1 MWKLVPVVL
10 ISLTAAF
17 FYDRFSTKKENL
29 SGYVYKEKIL
39 WLIPIIAMA
48 VFAGLRIH
56 YNDTTWYIIAYEEFT
71 KSNFDFSDVSW
82 SFGDNFGFNVFSII
96 LKSLGFS
103 TNGYLMVFAIIT
115 YGIYIWFIHKYST
128 DFLMSIFLFICLIF
142 TFPLA
147 AIKQC
152 VAVAFCLVA
161 VDKAINKKWFWFI
174 FWILIAESF
183 HAYSFMYLIVPL
195 MMFIPWR
202 DKRTI
207 TWIAIFFAAGILLRP
222 MIGTVLSITD
232 ALGEEYTVEE
242 FSEGGV
248 NPLRLLV
255 CLVPL
260 VLSFI
265 LRKQIN
271 DPYNEV
277 NRAEGLSMNLAFL
290 NGEIMFV
297 ALFGTAN
304 YFARLANYFYIFP
317 VIALPRLFNM
327 VNSKWRTLMKVCVV
341 VCYLSFFYYENN
353 IVHGR
358 FDDVFKSITIN
369 EFKFF
374 SLVGGLYA

>member
-48 VFAGLRIH
+48 VFAGLRTG
-56 YNDTTWYIIAYEEFT
+56 YNDTTAYTYSYENFV

-96 LKSLGFS
+96 LKSLGLS
-103 TNGYLMVFAIIT
+103 TNGYLMVFAIVT

-128 DFLMSIFLFICLIF
+128 DFLMSMFLFICLIF

-152 VAVAFCLVA
+152 VAVAFCLLA

-174 FWILIAESF
+174 FWIFIAETF

-195 MMFIPWR
+195 LFFVPWQ
-202 DKRTI
+202 DKRTVM
-207 TWIAIFFAAGILLRP
+207 WIVIFFFAGILLRP

-232 ALGEEYTVEE
+232 ALGEEYTVES
-242 FSEGGV
+242 FNQAGV
-248 NPLRLLV
+248 NPFRLLV

-277 NRAEGLSMNLAFL
+277 NRAEGLCMNLAFL

-304 YFARLANYFYIFP
+304 YFARLANYFYVFP

-327 VNSKWRTLMKVCVV
+327 VNPKWRTLMKICVV
-341 VCYLSFFYYENN
+341 LCYLLFFYYAEY
-353 IVHGR
+353 IVYGN
-358 FDDVFKSITIN
+358 FDNRYQGITFN
-369 EFKFF
+369 EFSFF
-374 SLVGGLYA
+374 A

>member
-48 VFAGLRIH
+48 VFAGLRTG
-56 YNDTTWYIIAYEEFT
+56 YNDTTAYTYSYENFV

-96 LKSLGFS
+96 LKSLGLS
-103 TNGYLMVFAIIT
+103 TNGYLMVFAIVT

-128 DFLMSIFLFICLIF
+128 DFLMSMFLFICLIF

-152 VAVAFCLVA
+152 VAVAFCLLA

-174 FWILIAESF
+174 FWIFIAETF

-195 MMFIPWR
+195 LFFVPWQ
-202 DKRTI
+202 DKRTVM
-207 TWIAIFFAAGILLRP
+207 WIVIFFFAGILLRP

-232 ALGEEYTVEE
+232 ALGEEYTVES
-242 FSEGGV
+242 FNQAGV
-248 NPLRLLV
+248 NPFRLLV

-277 NRAEGLSMNLAFL
+277 NRAEGLCMNLAFL

-327 VNSKWRTLMKVCVV
+327 VNPKWRTLMKICVV
-341 VCYLSFFYYENN
+341 LCYLLFFYYAEY
-353 IVHGR
+353 IVYGN
-358 FDDVFKSITIN
+358 FDNRYQGITFN
-369 EFKFF
+369 EFSFF
-374 SLVGGLYA
+374 A

>member
-10 ISLTAAF
+10 ISLAAAF
-17 FYDRFSTKKENL
+17 FYDRFSTKRENL

-48 VFAGLRIH
+48 VFAGLRTG
-56 YNDTTWYIIAYEEFT
+56 YNDTTAYTFAYDEHT

-128 DFLMSIFLFICLIF
+128 DFLMSMFLFICLIF

-152 VAVAFCLVA
+152 VAVAFCLLA
-161 VDKAINKKWFWFI
+161 VDKAINKKWFWFA
-174 FWILIAESF
+174 FWILVAESF

-195 MMFIPWR
+195 LFFVPWQ
-202 DKRTI
+202 DKRTVM
-207 TWIAIFFAAGILLRP
+207 WIVIFFFAGILLRP
-222 MIGTVLSITD
+222 MLGTVLSITD
-232 ALGEEYTVEE
+232 ALGEEYTAES
-242 FSEGGV
+242 FNQAGV
-248 NPLRLLV
+248 NPFRLLV

-277 NRAEGLSMNLAFL
+277 NRAEGLCMNLAFL

-327 VNSKWRTLMKVCVV
+327 VNPKWRTLMKICVV
-341 VCYLSFFYYENN
+341 LCYLLFFYYAEY
-353 IVHGR
+353 IVYGS
-358 FDDVFKSITIN
+358 FDNRYQSITFS
-369 EFKFF
+369 EFSFF
-374 SLVGGLYA
+374 A

>member
-17 FYDRFSTKKENL
+17 FYDKFSTKRENL

-48 VFAGLRIH
+48 IFAGLRTE
-56 YNDTTWYIIAYEEFT
+56 YNDTTAYTYSYENFV
-71 KSNFDFSDVSW
+71 KSNFDFSDISW
-82 SFGDNFGFNVFSII
+82 TFGDNFGFDAFSII

-115 YGIYIWFIHKYST
+115 YVIYIWFIHKYST
-128 DFLMSIFLFICLIF
+128 DFLMSMFLFICLIF

-152 VAVAFCLVA
+152 VAVAFCLLA
-161 VDKAINKKWFWFI
+161 VDKAINKKWFWFV
-174 FWILIAESF
+174 FWIFIAETF

-195 MMFIPWR
+195 LFFVPWQNN
-202 DKRTI
+202 KTVM
-207 TWIAIFFAAGILLRP
+207 WIVIFFLIGILLRP
-222 MIGTVLSITD
+222 MLGTVLSITD
-232 ALGEEYTVEE
+232 ALGDEYTVEE
-242 FSEGGV
+242 FSGDGV
-248 NPLRLLV
+248 NPFRLLV

-277 NRAEGLSMNLAFL
+277 NRAEGLCMNLAFL

-304 YFARLANYFYIFP
+304 YFARLADYFYIFP

-327 VNSKWRTLMKVCVV
+327 VNPKWRTLMKICVV
-341 VCYLSFFYYENN
+341 LCYLLFFYYAEY
-353 IVHGR
+353 IVYGS
-358 FDDVFKSITIN
+358 FDNRYQGITFN
-369 EFKFF
+369 EFNFF
-374 SLVGGLYA
+374 A

>member
-1 MWKLVPVVL
+1 MWKLVPAVL

-17 FYDRFSTKKENL
+17 FYDKFSTKRENL

-48 VFAGLRIH
+48 IFAGLRTD
-56 YNDTTWYIIAYEEFT
+56 YNDTTWYIIAYEEHP

-96 LKSLGFS
+96 LKSLGLS

-115 YGIYIWFIHKYST
+115 YVIYIWFIHKYST
-128 DFLMSIFLFICLIF
+128 DFLMSMFLFICLVF

-152 VAVAFCLVA
+152 VAVAFCLLA
-161 VDKAINKKWFWFI
+161 VDKAINKKWFWFV
-174 FWILIAESF
+174 FWIFIAETF

-195 MMFIPWR
+195 LFFVPWQNN
-202 DKRTI
+202 KTVM
-207 TWIAIFFAAGILLRP
+207 WIVIFFLIGILLRP
-222 MIGTVLSITD
+222 MLGTVLSITD
-232 ALGEEYTVEE
+232 ALGEEYTAES
-242 FSEGGV
+242 FNQAGV
-248 NPLRLLV
+248 NPFRLLV

-277 NRAEGLSMNLAFL
+277 NRAEGLCMNLAFL

-327 VNSKWRTLMKVCVV
+327 VNPKWRTLMKVCVV
-341 VCYLSFFYYENN
+341 VCYLAFFYYEIN
-353 IVHGR
+353 IVHGQFGNR
-358 FDDVFKSITIN
+358 YHRITLS
-369 EFKFF
+369 EFSFF
-374 SLVGGLYA
+374 A

>member
-17 FYDRFSTKKENL
+17 FYDKFSTKRENL

-48 VFAGLRIH
+48 IFAGLRTG
-56 YNDTTWYIIAYEEFT
+56 YNDTTAYTYSYENFV

-96 LKSLGFS
+96 LKSLGLS
-103 TNGYLMVFAIIT
+103 TNGYLMVFAIVT
-115 YGIYIWFIHKYST
+115 YGIYIWFIRKYST
-128 DFLMSIFLFICLIF
+128 DFLMSMFLFICLVF

-161 VDKAINKKWFWFI
+161 VDKAINKKWFWFV
-174 FWILIAESF
+174 FWILVAESF

-195 MMFIPWR
+195 LFFVPWQ
-202 DKRTI
+202 DKRTVM
-207 TWIAIFFAAGILLRP
+207 WIVIFFFAGILLRP

-232 ALGEEYTVEE
+232 ALGDEYTAES
-242 FSEGGV
+242 FNEGGV

-260 VLSFI
+260 VLSFV

-277 NRAEGLSMNLAFL
+277 NRAEGLCMNLAFL

-317 VIALPRLFNM
+317 IIALPRMFNM
-327 VNSKWRTLMKVCVV
+327 VKSKWRALMKVCVV
-341 VCYLSFFYYENN
+341 VCYLAFFYYEIN
-353 IVHGR
+353 IAHGC
-358 FDDVFKSITIN
+358 FDDMYHRITFS
-369 EFKFF
+369 EFNWF
-374 SLVGGLYA
+374 V

>member
-17 FYDRFSTKKENL
+17 FYDKFSTKRENL

-48 VFAGLRIH
+48 IFAGLRTE
-56 YNDTTWYIIAYEEFT
+56 YNDTTAYTYSYENFV
-71 KSNFDFSDVSW
+71 KSNFDFSNISW
-82 SFGDNFGFNVFSII
+82 TFGDNFGFDAFSII

-115 YGIYIWFIHKYST
+115 YVIYIWFIHKYST
-128 DFLMSIFLFICLIF
+128 DFLMSMFLFICLIF

-152 VAVAFCLVA
+152 VAVAFCLLA
-161 VDKAINKKWFWFI
+161 VDKAINKKWFWFV
-174 FWILIAESF
+174 FWIFIAETF

-195 MMFIPWR
+195 LFFVPWQ
-202 DKRTI
+202 DKRTVM
-207 TWIAIFFAAGILLRP
+207 WIVIFLFAGILLRP

-232 ALGEEYTVEE
+232 ALGDEYTVEE
-242 FSEGGV
+242 FSGNGV
-248 NPLRLLV
+248 NPFRLLV

-277 NRAEGLSMNLAFL
+277 NRAEGLCMNLAFL

-304 YFARLANYFYIFP
+304 YFARLADYFYIFP
-317 VIALPRLFNM
+317 VIALPRMFNM
-327 VNSKWRTLMKVCVV
+327 VNPKWRTLMKICVV
-341 VCYLSFFYYENN
+341 LCYLLFFYYAEY
-353 IVHGR
+353 IVYGS
-358 FDDVFKSITIN
+358 FDNRYQGITFN
-369 EFKFF
+369 EFNFF
-374 SLVGGLYA
+374 V

>member
-17 FYDRFSTKKENL
+17 FYDRFSTKKENM

-48 VFAGLRIH
+48 VFAGLRTG
-56 YNDTTWYIIAYEEFT
+56 YNDTTAYTYSYENFV

-96 LKSLGFS
+96 LKSLGLS
-103 TNGYLMVFAIIT
+103 TNGYLMVFAIVT

-128 DFLMSIFLFICLIF
+128 DFLMSMFLFICLIF

-152 VAVAFCLVA
+152 VAVAFCLLA

-174 FWILIAESF
+174 FWIFIAETF

-195 MMFIPWR
+195 LFFVPWQ
-202 DKRTI
+202 DKRTVM
-207 TWIAIFFAAGILLRP
+207 WIVIFFFAGILLRP

-232 ALGEEYTVEE
+232 ALGEEYTVES
-242 FSEGGV
+242 FNQAGV
-248 NPLRLLV
+248 NPFRLLV

-277 NRAEGLSMNLAFL
+277 NRAEGLCMNLAFL

-327 VNSKWRTLMKVCVV
+327 VNPKWRTLMKICVV
-341 VCYLSFFYYENN
+341 LCYLLFFYYAEY
-353 IVHGR
+353 IVYGN
-358 FDDVFKSITIN
+358 FDNRYQGITFN
-369 EFKFF
+369 EFSFF
-374 SLVGGLYA
+374 A

>member
-17 FYDRFSTKKENL
+17 FYDKFSTKRENL

-48 VFAGLRIH
+48 IFAGLRTE
-56 YNDTTWYIIAYEEFT
+56 YNDTTAYTYSYENFV
-71 KSNFDFSDVSW
+71 KSNFDFSNISW
-82 SFGDNFGFNVFSII
+82 TFGDNFGFDVFSII

-115 YGIYIWFIHKYST
+115 YVIYIWFIHKYST
-128 DFLMSIFLFICLIF
+128 DFLMSMFLFICLIF

-152 VAVAFCLVA
+152 VAVAFCLLA
-161 VDKAINKKWFWFI
+161 VDKAINKKWFWFV
-174 FWILIAESF
+174 FWIFIAETF

-195 MMFIPWR
+195 LFFVPWQ
-202 DKRTI
+202 DKRTVM
-207 TWIAIFFAAGILLRP
+207 WIVIFLFAGILLRP

-232 ALGEEYTVEE
+232 ALGDEYTVQE
-242 FSEGGV
+242 FSGDGV
-248 NPLRLLV
+248 NPFRLLV

-277 NRAEGLSMNLAFL
+277 NRAEGLCMNLAFL

-304 YFARLANYFYIFP
+304 YFARLADYFYIFP

-327 VNSKWRTLMKVCVV
+327 VNPKWRTLMKICVV
-341 VCYLSFFYYENN
+341 LCYLLFFYYAEY
-353 IVHGR
+353 IVYGS
-358 FDDVFKSITIN
+358 FDNRYQGITFN
-369 EFKFF
+369 EFNFF
-374 SLVGGLYA
+374 A

>member
-48 VFAGLRIH
+48 IFAGLRTK
-56 YNDTTWYIIAYEEFT
+56 YNDTVTYLEGYEYLVNS
-71 KSNFDFSDVSW
+71 KFDFSDIEW
-82 SFGDNFGFNVFSII
+82 TFGGNFGFVIVNIL
-96 LKSLGFS
+96 LKSLGF
-103 TNGYLMVFAIIT
+103 TNNGFLMVFAIVT
-115 YGIYIWFIHKYST
+115 YSIYIWFIHKYST
-128 DFLMSIFLFICLIF
+128 DFLMSIFLFMCLVF

-152 VAVAFCLVA
+152 IAVAFCLVA

-183 HAYSFMYLIVPL
+183 HSFSIMYLIVPL
-195 MMFIPWR
+195 LMFVPWS

-207 TWIAIFFAAGILLRP
+207 AWIAIFFAAGIFLRP
-222 MIGTVLSITD
+222 L
-232 ALGEEYTVEE
+232 LGSLLESTESLGKGYTVEE
-242 FSEGGV
+242 FSGDGV
-248 NPLRLLV
+248 NPFRLLV
-255 CLVPL
+255 SLVPL

-277 NRAEGLSMNLAFL
+277 NRAEGLCMNLAFL

-327 VNSKWRTLMKVCVV
+327 VKPKWRIPMKVAVLG
-341 VCYLSFFYYENN
+341 CYAYYMYYDNMYSGWD
-353 IVHGR
+353 I
-358 FDDVFKSITIN
+358 FDNEYSRILLN
-369 EFKFF
+369 EFHWF
-374 SLVGGLYA
+374 L

>member
-10 ISLTAAF
+10 ISLAGAF

-29 SGYVYKEKIL
+29 SGYVYKEKTL
-39 WLIPIIAMA
+39 WLIPIIVMA
-48 VFAGLRIH
+48 VFAGLRTN
-56 YNDTTWYIIAYEEFT
+56 YNDTTAYTYSYENFV
-71 KSNFDFSDVSW
+71 KSNFDFSGINW
-82 SFGDNFGFNVFSII
+82 TFGDNFGYSILLII

-103 TNGYLMVFAIIT
+103 TNGYLMAFAIIT

-128 DFLMSIFLFICLIF
+128 DFLMSMFLFICLVF

-152 VAVAFCLVA
+152 IAVAFCLLA
-161 VDKAINKKWFWFI
+161 VDKAINKKWFWFV
-174 FWILIAESF
+174 FWIFIAETF

-195 MMFIPWR
+195 LFFVPWQNN
-202 DKRTI
+202 KTVM
-207 TWIAIFFAAGILLRP
+207 WIVIFFLIGILLRP
-222 MIGTVLSITD
+222 MMDTVLSITD
-232 ALGEEYTVEE
+232 ALGEEYTAES
-242 FSEGGV
+242 FNEGGV
-248 NPLRLLV
+248 NPFRLLV

-277 NRAEGLSMNLAFL
+277 NRAEGLCMNLAFL

-327 VNSKWRTLMKVCVV
+327 VNPKWRFPLKIVAVCCYMFFMWYSLMYQMYSGFGSFDEQYKRIL
-341 VCYLSFFYYENN
+341 LS
-353 IVHGR
+353 
-358 FDDVFKSITIN
+358 
-369 EFKFF
+369 EFHWF
-374 SLVGGLYA
+374 S

>member
-48 VFAGLRIH
+48 VFAGLRTG
-56 YNDTTWYIIAYEEFT
+56 YNDTTAYTYSYENFV

-96 LKSLGFS
+96 LKSLGLS
-103 TNGYLMVFAIIT
+103 TNGYLMVFAIVT

-128 DFLMSIFLFICLIF
+128 DFLMSMFLFICLIF

-152 VAVAFCLVA
+152 VAVAFCLLA
-161 VDKAINKKWFWFI
+161 VDKVINKKWFWFI
-174 FWILIAESF
+174 FWIFIAETF

-195 MMFIPWR
+195 LFFVPWQ
-202 DKRTI
+202 DKRTVM
-207 TWIAIFFAAGILLRP
+207 WIVIFFFAGILLRP

-232 ALGEEYTVEE
+232 ALGEEYTVES
-242 FSEGGV
+242 FNQAGV
-248 NPLRLLV
+248 NPFRLLV

-277 NRAEGLSMNLAFL
+277 NRAEGLCMNLAFL

-327 VNSKWRTLMKVCVV
+327 VNPKWRTLMKICVV
-341 VCYLSFFYYENN
+341 LCYLLFFYYAEY
-353 IVHGR
+353 IVYGN
-358 FDDVFKSITIN
+358 FDNRYQGITFN
-369 EFKFF
+369 EFSFF
-374 SLVGGLYA
+374 A

>member
-48 VFAGLRIH
+48 VFAGLRTN
-56 YNDTTWYIIAYEEFT
+56 YNDTTAYTFAYEEHT

-96 LKSLGFS
+96 LKSLGLS

-115 YGIYIWFIHKYST
+115 YGIYIWLIHKYST
-128 DFLMSIFLFICLIF
+128 DFLMSMFLFICLIF

-152 VAVAFCLVA
+152 VAVAFCLLA
-161 VDKAINKKWFWFI
+161 VDKAINKKWFWFV
-174 FWILIAESF
+174 FWIFIAETF

-195 MMFIPWR
+195 LFFVPWQNN
-202 DKRTI
+202 KTI
-207 TWIAIFFAAGILLRP
+207 MWIVIFFLIGILLRP
-222 MIGTVLSITD
+222 MLGTVLSITD
-232 ALGEEYTVEE
+232 ALGEEYTVES
-242 FSEGGV
+242 FNQAGV
-248 NPLRLLV
+248 NPFRLLV

-277 NRAEGLSMNLAFL
+277 NRAEGLCMNLAFL

-327 VNSKWRTLMKVCVV
+327 VNPKWRTLMKICVV
-341 VCYLSFFYYENN
+341 VCYFLFFYYSEYV
-353 IVHGR
+353 IYGQ
-358 FDDVFKSITIN
+358 FDNRYQGITFN
-369 EFKFF
+369 EFSFF
-374 SLVGGLYA
+374 A